1 MCYHTQSVM
10 MMWAAS
16 TCGVIVILMWVDT
29 AILSRSYP
37 PLLTLVT
44 TITTRLIQHLR
55 VSAKSKGN
63 VKNISDFGCFLSLQF
78 ILYACKSSVNLTVNV
93 MFSTSRPLRIMM
105 LSFQKV
111 WGSCSPIMYQ
121 INDKIS
127 PGTELTAIMQ
137 SNRLWTQLYGG
148 FTFSYR
154 LLGRKSLR
162 ELL

>member
-16 TCGVIVILMWVDT
+16 TCGVIVILVWVDT

-37 PLLTLVT
+37 PLLTVVT

-55 VSAKSKGN
+55 VSVESKGN
-63 VKNISDFGCFLSLQF
+63 LKNISNFGWFLSPQC
-78 ILYACKSSVNLTVNV
+78 ILYECKSSMDLTVNV
-93 MFSTSRPLRIMM
+93 MFSTSTPLRIMM
-105 LSFQKV
+105 FSFQKV
-111 WGSCSPIMYQ
+111 WGSCSPIKYQ

-127 PGTELTAIMQ
+127 PGTELTVIMRL
-137 SNRLWTQLYGG
+137 NRLWTQLYGD